1 MLASAHTLTAT
12 IAGKGFEIDE
22 GNSRLAAPAVALTV
36 IGAAAPAVSQPR
48 SAYSD
53 SESFLKHYPPRRC

>member
-48 SAYSD
+48 STYSD
-53 SESFLKHYPPRRC
+53 SEVS